1 MRDFIFF
8 MCGMVFQTML
18 FAGGFADN
26 YALLALAFIF
36 CFSCM
41 MYSQFRIRYGS

>member
-36 CFSCM
+36 FLLHDVLA
-41 MYSQFRIRYGS
+41 I